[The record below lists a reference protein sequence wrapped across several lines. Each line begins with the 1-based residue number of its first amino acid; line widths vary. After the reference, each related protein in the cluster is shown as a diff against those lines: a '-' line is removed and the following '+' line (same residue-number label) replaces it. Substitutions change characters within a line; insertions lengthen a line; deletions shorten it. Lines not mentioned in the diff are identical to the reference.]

1 MASDTG
7 GDDEELSPH
16 IQLNSDTAVRE
27 HELGA
32 QHLAGAMALSRAA
45 NWNQCEAD
53 WRMMLRLG
61 RGWGLTAA
69 DGTLVASIVVLPYG
83 DAFAWMSMV
92 LVSPQ
97 HRRLGYA
104 SRMLRRALGHLRERG
119 LTAVLDATPAGHE
132 VYVQEG
138 LRDTWGFQRYK
149 LASAPRAPGLQ
160 HAPGFALRSIADGDW
175 PQILALDLPA
185 FGARREALLRA
196 LRARLPEAALVAE
209 REGKICA
216 FLFGRDG
223 REARQLGPLVAH
235 DPVAAQAL
243 LAHALARVAAPIYV
257 DIVDR
262 HAGLRDWALQRGFE
276 VQRPFTR
283 MVHGAERAPG
293 NNEGV
298 MLVAGPELG

>member
-1 MASDTG
+1 M
-7 GDDEELSPH
+7 
-16 IQLNSDTAVRE
+16 NSDTATVHE
-27 HELGA
+27 HVLGE

-45 NWNQCEAD
+45 NWNQNEAD

-61 RGWGLTAA
+61 RGFGLSAA
-69 DGTLVASIVVLPYG
+69 DGSLVASIVVLPYG

-104 SRMLRRALGHLRERG
+104 SRMLRRAIAYLQSQG

-138 LRDTWGFQRYK
+138 LRDSWGFQRYSLPEARPLSGWQDVSGLK
-149 LASAPRAPGLQ
+149 LRKL
-160 HAPGFALRSIADGDW
+160 ADGDW

-185 FGARREALLRA
+185 FGASREPLLRA
-196 LRARLPEAALVAE
+196 LAARLPEAALVAE
-209 REGKICA
+209 RGEKICGY
-216 FLFGRDG
+216 LLGRDG
-223 REARQLGPLVAH
+223 REARQLGPLVAE
-235 DPVAAQAL
+235 DPPAAQAL
-243 LAHALARVAAPIYV
+243 LAHALERVSAPLYI

-262 HAGLRDWALQRGFE
+262 HTSLRSWALMQGFS

-283 MVHGAERAPG
+283 MVQGAERAPG
-293 NNEGV
+293 NNETV